1 MCQRG
6 LCAHVPK
13 TYQRL
18 IFTCQ
23 RVNKCANVS
32 TCHRRAIYSTWRAN
46 VPKAWQYFNIACQ
59 RVKKGA
65 NFSTSPAKKAYQ
77 FFNFFVF
84 QFLNF
89 SIMLNICKFLEYLA
103 NSRKLSR
110 ETKNLN
116 FDICKIS
123 LRKNFINLKPIIPF
137 SAEHVGLIEQ
147 LFGQCKMELNIFL
160 FI

>member
-13 TYQRL
+13 TFQRL

-89 SIMLNICKFLEYLA
+89 SIMLNICKFLEYLG
-103 NSRKLSR
+103 NCRKFISRNK
-110 ETKNLN
+110 E
-116 FDICKIS
+116 CKFWH
-123 LRKNFINLKPIIPF
+123 LQNFIKEKPYQPKTF
-137 SAEHVGLIEQ
+137 NVVFNKARRFNHGTTTEL
-147 LFGQCKMELNIFL
+147 LFG
-160 FI
+160 

>member
-13 TYQRL
+13 TFQRL

-89 SIMLNICKFLEYLA
+89 SIMLNIGKFLEYLG
-103 NSRKLSR
+103 NSRKIISR
-110 ETKNLN
+110 NKEFKFWHLQ
-116 FDICKIS
+116 
-123 LRKNFINLKPIIPF
+123 NFIKEKLYQPKTYNSVFSGTRGINRTIIRP
-137 SAEHVGLIEQ
+137 V
-147 LFGQCKMELNIFL
+147 
-160 FI
+160 

>member
-6 LCAHVPK
+6 LCAHMPK
-13 TYQRL
+13 TFQRL

-59 RVKKGA
+59 RVKKGT

-77 FFNFFVF
+77 FFNSFVF

-89 SIMLNICKFLEYLA
+89 SIMLNICKFLEYLG
-103 NSRKLSR
+103 NSRKIISR
-110 ETKNLN
+110 NKEFKFWHLQ
-116 FDICKIS
+116 
-123 LRKNFINLKPIIPF
+123 NFIKEKLYQPKTYNSVFSGTRGINRTIIRP
-137 SAEHVGLIEQ
+137 V
-147 LFGQCKMELNIFL
+147 
-160 FI
+160 